1 MALKSDEL
9 YAILNKKIEEGGGG
23 GGGTKNYNELSNKPQ
38 INGVELYGNML
49 PSDLG
54 LADEESVL
62 GIEANI
68 ESISE
73 GLTALKGDLIDIQ
86 NATGYVDTV
95 VNVPIVWEQGSFAY
109 SGTTFTLGDS
119 KAYARSNSKL
129 SLESGTII
137 HIDVA
142 DGFIA
147 RVDAFAELDITNGT
161 CSNLRN
167 NSGYVSGYGNTY
179 TVMDGI
185 TELMFRG
192 CLEDKATPCSY
203 AEIANA
209 IKIYTVVDGVKQ
221 PIERIT
227 ILETDN
233 TSNKERIAMLEDS
246 LQNPLYCTIG
256 IFNSIGAIG
265 DSYTQGAVYNE
276 SGSWVGNATNQTFIA
291 TMAKRA
297 GVQTV
302 HNYGVGARSTRTYI
316 SDGSINN
323 VLSATADEFYT
334 FCFGINDLEQL
345 GIDYIGSITDI
356 NDTDYTQ
363 NADTFYG
370 NYGKIIQMIKEYAP
384 NSKMVLIG
392 VYKPDTSS
400 KKYSLFSAETEKIA
414 EHFGIPY
421 INPFD
426 DDYFSSDF
434 FKNDIVKGHPT
445 RMGYVGAGIAFERL
459 FSECIKNNAEYFK
472 YLD

>member
-62 GIEANI
+62 GIESNI
-68 ESISE
+68 
-73 GLTALKGDLIDIQ
+73 GNLKSDLIDIQ

-233 TSNKERIAMLEDS
+233 TSNKERIAMFEDS